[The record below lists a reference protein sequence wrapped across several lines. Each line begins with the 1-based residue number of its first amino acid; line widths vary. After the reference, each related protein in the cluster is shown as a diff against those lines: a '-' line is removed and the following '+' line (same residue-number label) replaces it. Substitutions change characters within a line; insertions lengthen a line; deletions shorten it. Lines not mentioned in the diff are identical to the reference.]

1 MKIELE
7 HKNRSFIVD
16 LNKGMDASLPLESGS
31 SLGAWYLDP
40 PKIEAV
46 RTDDFV
52 GEVSEGSSVNFRN
65 IFFNPHAHTTHTE
78 SLAHISTE
86 DLPVNS
92 IFNRFHFIA
101 LVHSIEPKDVQ
112 GDRVLFESD
121 ELKANLESFSP
132 EALLIRTLPNDDE
145 KKKRNYSH
153 TNPAYMSLSLTKLLR
168 EADVKHLL
176 IDTPSV
182 DREEDGGALA
192 AHHTFWNYP
201 DKMRKDASIS
211 EFIFVPNEVP
221 DGLYLLNLIPA
232 NIHNDA
238 AISRPIL
245 YPMVPK

>member
-1 MKIELE
+1 MKIEFS
-7 HKNRSFIVD
+7 HKSRAFTVD
-16 LNKGMDASLPLESGS
+16 LNKGLDVSLPLEHQSP
-31 SLGAWYLDP
+31 LGAWYLDP
-40 PKIEAV
+40 PRIEAV
-46 RTDDFV
+46 RTAEFI
-52 GEVSEGSSVNFRN
+52 GEVSEGSPVNFRN

-86 DLPVNS
+86 DVPVNS
-92 IFNRFHFIA
+92 IFSRFHFVA
-101 LVHSIEPKDVQ
+101 LVHSIEPEEVQ
-112 GDRVLFESD
+112 GDRVLMESD
-121 ELKANLESFSP
+121 TLKENLNSFSP
-132 EALLIRTLPNDDE
+132 EAILIRTFPNDSD

-168 EADVKHLL
+168 DGGIQHLL

-201 DKMRKDASIS
+201 ENMRREASIS

-221 DGLYLLNLIPA
+221 DGLYLLNLVPA
-232 NIHNDA
+232 NIRNDA

-245 YPMVPK
+245 FPMVPK